1 MQNKNNLFQALS
13 ASNGLIL
20 LILLLITKLD
30 VSPINRDK
38 TNIGTKQ
45 NGLKEKE
52 NPVDKDEAIS
62 RLATTETIKIS
73 THAITNEMRHWNKE

>member
-1 MQNKNNLFQALS
+1 MQNKNNLFQAFK
-13 ASNGLIL
+13 ASSGLIL

-30 VSPINRDK
+30 VRPINSDK

-52 NPVDKDEAIS
+52 NPVDKEEAIS
-62 RLATTETIKIS
+62 KLATIETIRIS
-73 THAITNEMRHWNKE
+73 TDAITKEIRHWNNE